1 MINKVSLKKQEQKQ
15 KLRILGVEIFQNK
28 TRIFRVIVVFLTER
42 ALVRS
47 FQSIV
52 QTRPDN
58 RSLEHIQT

>member
-28 TRIFRVIVVFLTER
+28 TRIFRVIVVLLTER